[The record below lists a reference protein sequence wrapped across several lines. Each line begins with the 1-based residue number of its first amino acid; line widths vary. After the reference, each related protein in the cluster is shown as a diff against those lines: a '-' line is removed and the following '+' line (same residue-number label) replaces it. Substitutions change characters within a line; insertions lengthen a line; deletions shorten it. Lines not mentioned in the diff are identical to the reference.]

1 MTSQFRY
8 VALLFLAS
16 SLVASAQVDS
26 TGFRLLAEKKFAEAA
41 AFFSTATKKNSKD
54 AEAFYYLAV
63 SLQRQQKLDEAEDAV
78 DEAIDLNEGAA
89 KYHLTRGQILGM
101 QAMSAN
107 VLSQGLLAPRIKN
120 AFLKASEL
128 DPANVEARQ
137 ALYNYYVMAPGIM
150 GGSEEKAF
158 EQAKAVVK
166 LDPFAGYLMMANYY
180 GRVKKDSSE
189 AEQQLRKAIA
199 AEPERGLGY
208 KQLGYL
214 FMNRKQFAKAYEQ
227 MQRYIEVEPKNA
239 DSYDSYGDVL
249 KAEQK
254 YDQAIEKY
262 HYALSVDKTYSP
274 SIYSLGECYELKGQK
289 QKAKETFQWFLTVDP
304 HNRRAEAAQKKI
316 KEL

>member
-1 MTSQFRY
+1 MNSQRL
-8 VALLFLAS
+8 LLFLIVLTA
-16 SLVASAQVDS
+16 AHIAAAQVDS
-26 TGFRLLAEKKFAEAA
+26 TGFRLLAEKKYAEAET
-41 AFFSTATKKNSKD
+41 FFSSAVEKNNKN
-54 AEAFYYLAV
+54 AEAYYYLAV
-63 SLQRQQKLDEAEDAV
+63 SLLRQQKLDEAEDAV
-78 DEAIDLNEGAA
+78 DEAIDLNDRAA

-101 QAMSAN
+101 QAMTAN

-166 LDPFAGYLMMANYY
+166 LDPFAGHMMMANYY
-180 GRVKKDSSE
+180 GRVKKDSAE

-199 AEPERGLGY
+199 AEPGRGLGY

-214 FMNRKQFAKAYEQ
+214 LMNRKQFAKAYEQ
-227 MQRYIEVEPKNA
+227 MQRYIDVEPKNA

-289 QKAKETFQWFLTVDP
+289 QKAKETFQWFLSVDP